1 MELEALQQSLPEMK
15 ELGATLVAISP
26 LREPFLKQ
34 MTEKNHLT
42 FDLLRDQGNAVAE
55 TLGLKFPLPDD
66 LRDLYKT
73 FGVDLPRFNG
83 DDSWTL
89 PVPARYVVD
98 QKGIIRSADINPDYT
113 VRPDP
118 AETLAVLRTL
128 G

>member
-1 MELEALQQSLPEMK
+1 MK